1 MSHALLCLHR
11 TTPLHRAAAQAAVTR
26 ARRVLV
32 IDDREAVGVVTGL
45 DFARLARG

>member
-1 MSHALLCLHR
+1 MVTNEETRA
-11 TTPLHRAAAQAAVTR
+11 PLFAAVD
-26 ARRVLV
+26 RRVLV